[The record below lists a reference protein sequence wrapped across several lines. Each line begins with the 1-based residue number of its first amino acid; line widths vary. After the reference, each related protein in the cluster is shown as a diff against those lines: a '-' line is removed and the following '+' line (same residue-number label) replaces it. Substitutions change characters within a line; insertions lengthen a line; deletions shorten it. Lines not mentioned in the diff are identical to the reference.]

1 MKKGRNEDDFAKTA
15 VLDRKQG
22 QRPSGKDDPDA
33 LYREYVETTETVFDP
48 ANDGLDFWESL
59 EGIVAPED

>member
-33 LYREYVETTETVFDP
+33 LYREYVETTETKASEDQTV
-48 ANDGLDFWESL
+48 AHHWRSL
-59 EGIVAPED
+59 MKR